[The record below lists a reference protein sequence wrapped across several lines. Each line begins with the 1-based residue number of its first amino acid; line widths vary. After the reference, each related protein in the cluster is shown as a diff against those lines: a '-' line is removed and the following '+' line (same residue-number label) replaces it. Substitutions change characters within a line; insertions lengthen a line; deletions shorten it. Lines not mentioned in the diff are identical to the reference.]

1 MEMSPFDFVKAICET
16 KRDLLQEDPQCE
28 KEYKKTSYIVN
39 KALSYFP
46 DTIMQANAMNM
57 HYDAPARWQFYFF
70 LNSISKK
77 KRFSKWAD
85 KDKPESLELVK
96 EYYGYSSEKAKEALR
111 VLSEKDLIM
120 IKEKLYKGGK

>member
-1 MEMSPFDFVKAICET
+1 MEMSPFDYVKAICET
-16 KRDLLQEDPQCE
+16 KRDLLKEDPQCE
-28 KEYKKTSYIVN
+28 KEFGKSIWTVN
-39 KALSYFP
+39 KALSYYP
-46 DTIMQANAMNM
+46 DCIMQANAMNT
-57 HYDAPARWQFYFF
+57 HYDAPPRWKFDFF

-77 KRFSKWAD
+77 KRFSKWAE
-85 KDKPESLELVK
+85 KDNDESLKLVK